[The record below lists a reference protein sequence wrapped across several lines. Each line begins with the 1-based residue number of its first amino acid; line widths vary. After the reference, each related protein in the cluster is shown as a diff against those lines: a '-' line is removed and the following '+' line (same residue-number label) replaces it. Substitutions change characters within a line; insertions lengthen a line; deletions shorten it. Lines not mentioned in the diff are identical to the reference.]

1 MSQIM
6 CSEGVYNPVTARF
19 LSLSLLFSG
28 LLSSLL
34 SLRIQHAPSHPS
46 QMMEWLPRSAPRLLS
61 PVTLHRSPNILR
73 VCQTGCFPEV
83 SRCPCQLKT
92 HACAHTHT
100 HTHACTHNN
109 VRHPTVIVRQCW
121 PLGSIS
127 VKAHTHTSASTHRL
141 FVHVFVWIMCT

>member
-83 SRCPCQLKT
+83 SVSLSLPVENTCMC
-92 HACAHTHT
+92 THT
-100 HTHACTHNN
+100 HMHVHTIMSDIPQWSF
-109 VRHPTVIVRQCW
+109 V
-121 PLGSIS
+121 S
-127 VKAHTHTSASTHRL
+127 VDLSAVFRWRHTHTSASTHRL